1 MFSSAFAFIHNRL
14 KCIVCGIIL
23 QEYEFELACF
33 PESDCLHQKLLTHA
47 MQSRKKKG
55 KERSSARELGCGDFP
70 WSVELLYCLKC
81 IYTHTPVTFVWWQCF
96 QLQQCRVSLCVL
108 AVGFRIKAPF

>member
-1 MFSSAFAFIHNRL
+1 MY
-14 KCIVCGIIL
+14 CVCGIIL

-33 PESDCLHQKLLTHA
+33 PESDCLHQKLLTDA

-55 KERSSARELGCGDFP
+55 SSACELGCGNFP

-81 IYTHTPVTFVWWQCF
+81 IYTHTHTCDICLV
-96 QLQQCRVSLCVL
+96 
-108 AVGFRIKAPF
+108 AVFPAAAV

>member
-14 KCIVCGIIL
+14 QCIVCEIIL

-33 PESDCLHQKLLTHA
+33 PESDCLHRKLLTHT

-55 KERSSARELGCGDFP
+55 KESKAKWSSAHELGCGDFP

-81 IYTHTPVTFVWWQCF
+81 IYTHTCDICLV
-96 QLQQCRVSLCVL
+96 
-108 AVGFRIKAPF
+108 AVFPAAAV